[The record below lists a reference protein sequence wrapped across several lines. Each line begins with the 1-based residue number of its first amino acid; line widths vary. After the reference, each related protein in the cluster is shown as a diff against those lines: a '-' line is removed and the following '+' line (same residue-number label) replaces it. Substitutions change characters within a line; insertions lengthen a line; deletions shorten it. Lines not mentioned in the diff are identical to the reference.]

1 MNFAFADDAPVQT
14 GRKHRRGRGYMPNRQ
29 NAAAA
34 NRNQTGVAANGH
46 QLGRGGSQASS
57 QSQQRPQGNLNLSA
71 NANRTNSN
79 KDDNNSCAGS
89 LEYSQTSS
97 IAEDSNESSFADIL
111 KVFDSEVNGSSE
123 VKDFIARQ
131 SQAANGG
138 GGYAACGGGQYEAE
152 RTSNA
157 DAAVQG
163 WMQRVDSR
171 KASALQQMKQAPKT
185 QPQKKQQQK
194 FTMAEPKHVPTN
206 PNVDFNYSINDSSES
221 EEVFEVDFDG
231 NVLETIVGHDDEVAV
246 PKKVSA
252 TTQSKAPAKHPF
264 RGEDRYVS
272 SAFNNNTAASNRPS
286 SRGRT
291 SRRVTPPPN
300 SRHKHTSAA
309 HFVSNSISP
318 SNSRHSKSSSEGSLD
333 TPVPSSPPHNG
344 LSTMRSAKPPPR
356 NAPAPKSRRNA
367 GRGGDDKAVASN
379 AFYAK
384 PWMND
389 FADSLDTF
397 DFDSEPAFP
406 TP

>member
-231 NVLETIVGHDDEVAV
+231 NVLETIVG
-246 PKKVSA
+246 
-252 TTQSKAPAKHPF
+252 
-264 RGEDRYVS
+264 
-272 SAFNNNTAASNRPS
+272 
-286 SRGRT
+286 
-291 SRRVTPPPN
+291 
-300 SRHKHTSAA
+300 
-309 HFVSNSISP
+309 
-318 SNSRHSKSSSEGSLD
+318 
-333 TPVPSSPPHNG
+333 
-344 LSTMRSAKPPPR
+344 
-356 NAPAPKSRRNA
+356 
-367 GRGGDDKAVASN
+367 
-379 AFYAK
+379 
-384 PWMND
+384 
-389 FADSLDTF
+389 
-397 DFDSEPAFP
+397 
-406 TP
+406 

>member
-1 MNFAFADDAPVQT
+1 MNFAFADDPPVQT

-29 NAAAA
+29 NVAAA
-34 NRNQTGVAANGH
+34 NRNHHGAAVNSH

-57 QSQQRPQGNLNLSA
+57 QQRSQGKLNLA
-71 NANRTNSN
+71 NANRSNNN

-97 IAEDSNESSFADIL
+97 VAEDSNESSFADIL
-111 KVFDSEVNGSSE
+111 KVFDNEVNGSSE
-123 VKDFIARQ
+123 VKEFIARQ
-131 SQAANGG
+131 SQAANGS

-152 RTSNA
+152 RTST

-163 WMQRVDSR
+163 WMQRVDNR
-171 KASALQQMKQAPKT
+171 KAAALQQMKQAPKT

-194 FTMAEPKHVPTN
+194 FTMATPKHVPTN

-231 NVLETIVGHDDEVAV
+231 NVLETIAGHDDEVAA

-252 TTQSKAPAKHPF
+252 ASQSKAPANHPF

-272 SAFNNNTAASNRPS
+272 SAFNNNTTSSARSS
-286 SRGRT
+286 SRGRN
-291 SRRVTPPPN
+291 SRHVTPPPN
-300 SRHKHTSAA
+300 SRHKHTSTARG
-309 HFVSNSISP
+309 VSNSISP
-318 SNSRHSKSSSEGSLD
+318 ANSRHSKSSSEGSLD

-344 LSTMRSAKPPPR
+344 SSMVRSTKPPPR
-356 NAPAPKSRRNA
+356 NAPAPKTRRNV
-367 GRGGDDKAVASN
+367 GRGGDDKAVTSN

-384 PWMND
+384 PWMSG
-389 FADSLDTF
+389 FADSLEGADF